1 MRALLAGAVAVTLAL
16 LPAPATAEE
25 DEVGGRPAVSG
36 SFLGAERGFFLCF
49 ETDLSPTGT
58 PDCVLGYVVPGGEEG
73 AGRLRVIGS
82 GFQRTT
88 SYTVLDEVYV
98 DAGMLAIDGSS
109 LALHV
114 EFPELGR
121 LDVDLLAA
129 PVAGQAWTNASCP
142 ATVMRYGVAAGGQ
155 HVSRVD
161 AVRGKLSRGHIS
173 ESVRGHATAPLVP
186 SCYAFFSGAT
196 SGWWR
201 IEEPHSAAHRRLP
214 VNP

>member
-1 MRALLAGAVAVTLAL
+1 MRAFLAGALAAALAL
-16 LPAPATAEE
+16 LPAPATAAE
-25 DEVGGRPAVSG
+25 DEISGRPAVSG

-58 PDCVLGYVVPGGEEG
+58 PDCVLGYVVPGGDEG

-98 DAGMLAIDGSS
+98 DAGMLAIDGSA

-121 LDVDLLAA
+121 LDVDLDAA

-142 ATVMRYGVAAGGQ
+142 ATVMRYGVAAGGR
-155 HVSRVD
+155 HVSRVG
-161 AVRGKLSRGHIS
+161 AVRGQLSRGDIS
-173 ESVRGHATAPLVP
+173 ESVRGHTMAPAAP

-196 SGWWR
+196 TGWWR

-214 VNP
+214 VTP

>member
-1 MRALLAGAVAVTLAL
+1 MRALIAGAVAVALAL

-25 DEVGGRPAVSG
+25 DQISGRPAVSG
-36 SFLGAERGFFLCF
+36 SFLHAERGFFLCF

-58 PDCVLGYVVPGGEEG
+58 PDCVLGYVVPTGDEG

-88 SYTVLDEVYV
+88 SYTVLEDIYV
-98 DAGMLAIDGSS
+98 DPGMLAIDGTA

-114 EFPELGR
+114 EFPEFGR
-121 LDVDLLAA
+121 LDVDLVAA
-129 PVAGQAWTNASCP
+129 PVAGQLWTNASCP

-173 ESVRGHATAPLVP
+173 ESIRGHATAPAVP
-186 SCYAFFSGAT
+186 SCYSFFSGAT
-196 SGWWR
+196 TGWWR
-201 IEEPHSAAHRRLP
+201 IEEPHSAGKRRLP
-214 VNP
+214 ISP

>member
-1 MRALLAGAVAVTLAL
+1 MRPFLAGAVTVALAL
-16 LPAPATAEE
+16 WPAPATVAE
-25 DEVGGRPAVSG
+25 DGIGGRPAVSG

-98 DAGMLAIDGSS
+98 DAAMLAIDGGV

-121 LDVDLLAA
+121 LDVDLQAA
-129 PVAGQAWTNASCP
+129 PVAGQAWTNAPCP
-142 ATVMRYGVAAGGQ
+142 TTVMRYGVAAAGR

-161 AVRGKLSRGHIS
+161 AVRGKLSRGNVS
-173 ESVRGHATAPLVP
+173 ESVRGHTVAPAVP
-186 SCYAFFSGAT
+186 SCYAFFSGAAT
-196 SGWWR
+196 GWWR

-214 VNP
+214 VSP